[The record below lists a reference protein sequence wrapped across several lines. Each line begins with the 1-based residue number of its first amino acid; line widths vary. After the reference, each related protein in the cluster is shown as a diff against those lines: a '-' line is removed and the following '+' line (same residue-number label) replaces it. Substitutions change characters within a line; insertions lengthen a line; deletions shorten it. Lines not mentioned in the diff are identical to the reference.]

1 MFDVFVKQISLLP
14 HRPLLL
20 VLLRLGQ
27 LALLNSTVRDGV
39 ITLQLREHL
48 SKNLLLGLKD
58 LARMVLSV
66 HSALQVEAF
75 SLSAI
80 LRLLEPGQ
88 HTLEVILHNLDPV
101 TLVLVASLI
110 ALNFVLGVF
119 DPRL

>member
-80 LRLLEPGQ
+80 LRLLEPCQ